1 MVLQNE
7 IARIDIS
14 TDETYSIG
22 SAGNRHY
29 DAVLNPAGYRRSN
42 LSKTFSIHID
52 LYSKEFQIALIGSF
66 YSLDSDC
73 AVLEDDILT
82 ILQDDTITQIKITDA
97 SLVRHIALDCFGC
110 NFAIYKV
117 EKGYLIHGE
126 IEITMLDFDFTK
138 QWSFSGSD
146 IFSSISGKKSFTI
159 RGNSICLYDFD
170 DNYYEIDFDGKK
182 IAYLP
187 ACRTGI

>member
-14 TDETYSIG
+14 TDETYTIG
-22 SAGNRHY
+22 SADNRHY
-29 DAVLNPAGYRRSN
+29 DAVLNPTGYRRSN

-66 YSLDSDC
+66 YSLDSNC

-117 EKGYLIHGE
+117 KKGYIIYGE
-126 IEITMLDFDFTK
+126 IEITMLDFNFEK
-138 QWSFSGSD
+138 QWSFSGKD
-146 IFSSISGKKSFTI
+146 IFASISGKEPFKI
-159 RGNSICLYDFD
+159 LENSICLYDFE
-170 DNYYEIDFDGKK
+170 DNYYEIDFDENNS
-182 IAYLP
+182 Y
-187 ACRTGI
+187 RFR